1 MIAAATPHTIAAENP
16 NFFIF
21 LYLFLF
27 MSRPLNRLVSGLI
40 PVARTAVTPL
50 TAEGL
55 ACCSHLEI
63 GIGVSSG
70 HPVGEAGG
78 VLIDVMGKAT
88 RDERKMSP
96 MR

>member
-1 MIAAATPHTIAAENP
+1 MIAVATPLTITAANP

-27 MSRPLNRLVSGLI
+27 MSRLLNRLVSGLI
-40 PVARTAVTPL
+40 PVARMAVTPL

-55 ACCSHLEI
+55 ARCSHLEI